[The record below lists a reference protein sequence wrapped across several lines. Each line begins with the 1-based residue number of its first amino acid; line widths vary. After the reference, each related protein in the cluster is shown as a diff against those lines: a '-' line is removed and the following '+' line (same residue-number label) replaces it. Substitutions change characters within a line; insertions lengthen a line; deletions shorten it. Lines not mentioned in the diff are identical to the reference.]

1 MIEQFKPALLF
12 LAKFLGIYILGNLVY
27 GLWINQYYPQ
37 ADPLTFQVSHQVAK
51 IISAVDQPVI
61 IEGSSKARVTLI
73 DESTQR
79 SVINVFE
86 GCNGANVA
94 IVFLAFIVAY
104 PGTWK
109 RTLAFGS
116 VGIVIIHLFNLARLW
131 LLFHQAKINSIYF
144 YYFHKYIFTAAIY
157 FVVLF
162 LWFLWVWKINGR
174 PDGKPH
180 GKQTN
185 HSS

>member
-12 LAKFLGIYILGNLVY
+12 LAKFLGIYIIGNMVY
-27 GLWINQYYPQ
+27 GLYINQYYPK
-37 ADPLTFQVSHQVAK
+37 ADPLTFQVSNQLAK
-51 IISAVDQPVI
+51 IISAVDQSVA
-61 IEGSSKARVTLI
+61 IEMSSKARVTLI
-73 DESTQR
+73 DEAAHR
-79 SVINVFE
+79 SIINVFE

-104 PGTWK
+104 AGTWN
-109 RTLAFGS
+109 RTLLFGV
-116 VGIVIIHLFNLARLW
+116 VGIATIHLFNLGRLW
-131 LLFHQAKINSIYF
+131 LLFYQAKINSVYF

-157 FVVLF
+157 FVVLL

-174 PDGKPH
+174 LN

-185 HSS
+185 YSS

>member
-1 MIEQFKPALLF
+1 MIQQFKPALLF
-12 LAKFLGIYILGNLVY
+12 LAKFLGTYIVGNLVY
-27 GLWINQYYPQ
+27 GLWINHYYPQ
-37 ADPLTFQVSHQVAK
+37 ADPLTFQVSNQVAK
-51 IISAVDQPVI
+51 IISAIDQPVM
-61 IEGSSKARVTLI
+61 IERVSKARVTLL

-86 GCNGANVA
+86 GCNGANVV

-109 RTLAFGS
+109 RTVTFGLLG
-116 VGIVIIHLFNLARLW
+116 VGVIHLANLGRLW
-131 LLFHQAKINSIYF
+131 LLFHQAKTNSIYF
-144 YYFHKYIFTAAIY
+144 YYFHKYIFTAGIY

-162 LWFLWVWKINGR
+162 LWFLWVSKINGR
-174 PDGKPH
+174 PN
-180 GKQTN
+180 GKQAN